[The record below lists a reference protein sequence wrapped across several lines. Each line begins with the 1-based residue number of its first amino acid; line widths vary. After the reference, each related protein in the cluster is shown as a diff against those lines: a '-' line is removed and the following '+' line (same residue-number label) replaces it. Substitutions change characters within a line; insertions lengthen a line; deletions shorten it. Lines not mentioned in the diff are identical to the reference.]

1 MTQAIHMKKTVI
13 PLLMEIELNF
23 SLDIK
28 HSFSEYLLYI
38 RFFQKTDE
46 KTDDEKYWPKEKF
59 DELVMQLKRNLTHK
73 EMTKSTIKNQYANV
87 FISYHSDKKNQIDK
101 LYKKLTRMG
110 LTCWLDLYQMD
121 TSNEFLF
128 EKIENAIS
136 NCKIFICCITFKYC
150 LEFSCRRELSFA
162 ESTSKPIIFI
172 LLESNV
178 DYPSCSISLDKIDF
192 SENSEEQETWDGDN
206 FNQLL
211 EKFKEILPNNST
223 SLFQ

>member
-1 MTQAIHMKKTVI
+1 
-13 PLLMEIELNF
+13 
-23 SLDIK
+23 
-28 HSFSEYLLYI
+28 
-38 RFFQKTDE
+38 
-46 KTDDEKYWPKEKF
+46 
-59 DELVMQLKRNLTHK
+59 
-73 EMTKSTIKNQYANV
+73 
-87 FISYHSDKKNQIDK
+87 
-101 LYKKLTRMG
+101 
-110 LTCWLDLYQMD
+110 MD